1 MLTASVESGDV
12 DQCLSQVDRATDELE
27 SWERGDFMAENG
39 PFGAFRISNTEAEP
53 ATTSITPMYR
63 SPTVSAALSPPM
75 TESIPNIND
84 IFSEDP
90 LMECLFWDFDLPT
103 DLQHGALF
111 NSNLS
116 PTNYDETN
124 TFCTPH
130 SMPNAPAMGSPS
142 SPLTSNLAPANA
154 GVLLL
159 HYKENVIR
167 FFSPIYSNKTPWQ
180 IMHVPIAMETFAQL
194 SLGEFAPSTKMCI
207 FYSVLATSAFAL
219 RASSSQEHGGE
230 AYALQAQNYIKIA
243 IRDATSTPKRVKYKD
258 MLIALLCMATAWV
271 SFLPQ
276 RARMDV
282 AGCWLSTTRIM
293 RQ

>member
-1 MLTASVESGDV
+1 MELREAMSEMLTASVKSGDV
-12 DQCLSQVDRATDELE
+12 DQCLSQVDRETDELE
-27 SWERGDFMAENG
+27 SGEPGSFMTEHG
-39 PFGAFRISNTEAEP
+39 PFGAFRISNMETEPE
-53 ATTSITPMYR
+53 TTSVTPGFR
-63 SPTVSAALSPPM
+63 SPTVSAALSLPM

-90 LMECLFWDFDLPT
+90 LMECLFWDFNLPT

-111 NSNLS
+111 NANSS
-116 PTNYDETN
+116 PTNYDESN

-130 SMPNAPAMGSPS
+130 SMPSAPAMASPS
-142 SPLTSNLAPANA
+142 SPPMSNLAPGNGGA
-154 GVLLL
+154 LLL

-230 AYALQAQNYIKIA
+230 AYALQAQNYLKMA
-243 IRDATSTPKRVKYKD
+243 IRDATSTPKKVKYKD
-258 MLIALLCMATAWV
+258 MLIAFLCMATAWV

-276 RARMDV
+276 GARMDV
-282 AGCWLSTTRIM
+282 AS
-293 RQ
+293 